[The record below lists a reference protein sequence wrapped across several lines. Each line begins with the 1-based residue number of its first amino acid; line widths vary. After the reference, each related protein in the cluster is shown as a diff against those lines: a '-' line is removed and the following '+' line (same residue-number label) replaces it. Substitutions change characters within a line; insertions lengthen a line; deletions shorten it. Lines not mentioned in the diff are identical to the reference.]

1 MKNTKISKELQKILD
16 NTPTTEEVL
25 KEIDKLEFPNLENDP
40 EFVSDYLKGQITE
53 DILAAMEENGMNKNQ
68 LSKKLGKSRQYV
80 NRILNETANFTL
92 DTLAKFACALNC
104 KIEAR
109 IINKD
114 KSLISSL
121 AYKKEPE
128 SELGYVIQKM
138 LISNKNTN
146 SNIEAGDKNEKF
158 ALVS

>member
-121 AYKKEPE
+121 AYKKEPK

-138 LISNKNTN
+138 PISNQNTN

>member
-121 AYKKEPE
+121 AYKKEPK

>member
-25 KEIDKLEFPNLENDP
+25 KEIDKLEFPDLENDP

-68 LSKKLGKSRQYV
+68 LARKLGNSRQYV

-92 DTLAKFACALNC
+92 DTLAKFACALDC

-109 IINKD
+109 IVNKN
-114 KSLISSL
+114 KYLISSS
-121 AYKKEPE
+121 AYKKESE
-128 SELGYVIQKM
+128 SELECVIQKM
-138 LISNKNTN
+138 PTN
-146 SNIEAGDKNEKF
+146 NQNANRNIEPGAKNEKF